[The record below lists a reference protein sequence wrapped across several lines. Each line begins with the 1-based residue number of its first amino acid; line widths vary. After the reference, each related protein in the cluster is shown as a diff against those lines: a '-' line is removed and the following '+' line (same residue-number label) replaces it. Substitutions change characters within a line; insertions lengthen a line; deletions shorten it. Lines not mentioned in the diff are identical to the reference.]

1 MSEPAAAPRP
11 NLKKALTAAISS
23 TSKDDGWSHLGEVG
37 NYLIKSHAAFDA
49 RDYGHAKL
57 SELVRAQSYVE
68 VRETRRSPGRCGC
81 V

>member
-1 MSEPAAAPRP
+1 MAGR
-11 NLKKALTAAISS
+11 
-23 TSKDDGWSHLGEVG
+23 HLGEVG

-68 VRETRRSPGRCGC
+68 VRNPTQPGPVWVRLKPKAAH
-81 V
+81 